1 MSKKPK
7 EITQQAYLGRTVRV
21 QEMGSKSISVLS
33 NSQTVLGFLGERRA
47 THVSADS
54 PVWRVCTLQ

>member
-7 EITQQAYLGRTVRV
+7 EITQQAYLRRTVRV

-54 PVWRVCTLQ
+54 PV